1 MKRLIFE
8 CGCDRMECKRV
19 KPYLMPN
26 NTIVTPAETNNG
38 EWCVCIKCDRNKT
51 LGNCY
56 GNIKIVPLQE
66 VEK

>member
-8 CGCDRMECKRV
+8 CGCDK
-19 KPYLMPN
+19 
-26 NTIVTPAETNNG
+26 
-38 EWCVCIKCDRNKT
+38 NKT